1 MFAHFRIAS
10 HGDSR
15 RAQALLAWIRGGC
28 AVILSTVLSVPGAQA
43 RQVYGVTMPETVD
56 VSGKTL
62 HLNGM
67 GVRREALFFKAYV
80 IGIYLEK
87 PTRQGRLAI
96 QTDEARRVVITMLRD
111 VSRDMFVEA
120 IEAGVMRNS
129 ATQMPVLRGRL
140 DLLEQAVPDLMKGD
154 VLDLTWLPGTGTL
167 VRGRGK
173 SLTIPGKD
181 FADALL
187 SVWLGPKPV
196 EASLK
201 RDLLGG

>member
-1 MFAHFRIAS
+1 
-10 HGDSR
+10 
-15 RAQALLAWIRGGC
+15 
-28 AVILSTVLSVPGAQA
+28 
-43 RQVYGVTMPETVD
+43 
-56 VSGKTL
+56 
-62 HLNGM
+62 
-67 GVRREALFFKAYV
+67 
-80 IGIYLEK
+80 
-87 PTRQGRLAI
+87 
-96 QTDEARRVVITMLRD
+96 
-111 VSRDMFVEA
+111 
-120 IEAGVMRNS
+120 
-129 ATQMPVLRGRL
+129 
-140 DLLEQAVPDLMKGD
+140 MKGD

>member
-1 MFAHFRIAS
+1 
-10 HGDSR
+10 
-15 RAQALLAWIRGGC
+15 
-28 AVILSTVLSVPGAQA
+28 
-43 RQVYGVTMPETVD
+43 VYGVTMPETVD

-87 PTRQGRLAI
+87 PARQGRLAI

-154 VLDLTWLPGTGTL
+154 VLDFTWLPGTGTL

-181 FADALL
+181 FADALI